1 MSFFNNLFGSST
13 SELPEFWHK
22 IESEE
27 DLKLALEHST
37 EKPIVIFKH
46 STRCMISK
54 SVLRNFENEIKNTNQ
69 PAIDFY
75 YLDLLNH
82 RNISN
87 EIAEQLKVTH
97 QSPQAILIKDQK
109 AIFNA
114 SHDRISL
121 DIMTKHLD

>member
-1 MSFFNNLFGSST
+1 MSFFNNLFGASS
-13 SELPEFWHK
+13 SELPDFWHHL
-22 IESEE
+22 ESEQ
-27 DLKLALEHST
+27 DLKLALEHSK

-54 SVLRNFENEIKNTNQ
+54 SVLRNFENDIKNANEID
-69 PAIDFY
+69 IDFY
-75 YLDLLNH
+75 YLDLLHH

-87 EIAEQLKVTH
+87 EIAERLNITH
-97 QSPQAILIKDQK
+97 QSPQAILIKDQQ

-121 DIMTKHLD
+121 ESLTKHLN